1 MFRYKLR
8 TLLILLAVGPP
19 LLAGAW
25 WIGQK
30 EIERRRQRS
39 FAELIELIQKTVR
52 PDSWEGVS
60 GPGEITS
67 FATSCCVCLPPSDEC
82 AAYPQFLSL
91 DDESA
96 DEDPPI
102 VVEAASIDPFAPR

>member
-19 LLAGAW
+19 MLAGAW

-39 FAELIELIQKTVR
+39 FAELIDLIQKTVR
-52 PDSWEGVS
+52 PDSWDDVG
-60 GPGEITS
+60 GPGDITS
-67 FATSCCVCLPPSDEC
+67 FGSGCTVLVSSEEC
-82 AAYPQFLSL
+82 AAFSGYPT
-91 DDESA
+91 DEESHEE
-96 DEDPPI
+96 DEPAI
-102 VVEAASIDPFAPR
+102 VVEATVTDPFAPR